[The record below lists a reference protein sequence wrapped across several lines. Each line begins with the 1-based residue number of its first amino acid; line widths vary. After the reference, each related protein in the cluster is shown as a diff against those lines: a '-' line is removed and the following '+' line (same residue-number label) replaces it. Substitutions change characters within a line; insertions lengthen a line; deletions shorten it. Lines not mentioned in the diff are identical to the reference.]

1 MTTNIN
7 SFFDNHT
14 TLQNYNQKIKTSE
27 IQEEDTDIIILDDID
42 DFGEVYP
49 DIKNIEKNSSEKKK
63 NFPENINE
71 KQTKAVQEKNNF
83 DYLKKNPES
92 QNNKN
97 LQKIKLEN
105 SKVSNNI
112 DNLFSNFKNSSLFN
126 SNLNSN
132 SNNYNLSTNKPKLK
146 DLPNYTTETEEKF
159 NSMNINYKFQQNST
173 VLQENKINI
182 EYKNTN
188 KPNNINN
195 NINNKSSNKD
205 LTNLNGNTNK
215 NPAFIIG
222 KFEQE
227 NNKNNSNINSYCQ
240 NLQNKNFN
248 YNNVNN
254 INNMNNNYKVNSEY
268 SQGGNYSTNNKQN
281 NFCSNNN
288 YNNNKFIIHD
298 VSKEQNFNNNNNF
311 NNNKFES
318 NPEKEVILN
327 YDKITSQKVKSSSVK
342 EYSFKEELNPKYKNN
357 QEDYIKIIDN
367 FTDNPKIGLF
377 SLYDGHGGEDPVKY
391 VKDRMPEILAK
402 FLKNSNDTIDNCL
415 ISAFDKIDN
424 ELKFYDSENTGTTAT
439 VVVISGK
446 TLFLANVGD
455 SRCILINNSE
465 TKILSYDH
473 KCTDLKEVERIKNS
487 GGMIFNN
494 RVFGQ
499 LALTRALGD
508 HAIKKYG
515 VVSTPFIN
523 KIELKESDKY
533 IIIASDGV
541 WDVITE
547 EYIKELALKF
557 VNTEEICENVIQQS
571 LVKGSKDN
579 ISCIVIKL

>member
-1 MTTNIN
+1 
-7 SFFDNHT
+7 
-14 TLQNYNQKIKTSE
+14 
-27 IQEEDTDIIILDDID
+27 
-42 DFGEVYP
+42 
-49 DIKNIEKNSSEKKK
+49 
-63 NFPENINE
+63 
-71 KQTKAVQEKNNF
+71 
-83 DYLKKNPES
+83 
-92 QNNKN
+92 
-97 LQKIKLEN
+97 
-105 SKVSNNI
+105 
-112 DNLFSNFKNSSLFN
+112 
-126 SNLNSN
+126 
-132 SNNYNLSTNKPKLK
+132 
-146 DLPNYTTETEEKF
+146 
-159 NSMNINYKFQQNST
+159 MNINYNFQKNST
-173 VLQENKINI
+173 VVQENKINI
-182 EYKNTN
+182 DYKSTN
-188 KPNNINN
+188 KTIN
-195 NINNKSSNKD
+195 NINNKFSNKD
-205 LTNLNGNTNK
+205 LINSNGNTNK
-215 NPAFIIG
+215 NLGFIIG

-227 NNKNNSNINSYCQ
+227 NNKNNSNLNSYSQ
-240 NLQNKNFN
+240 NLQKINFN
-248 YNNVNN
+248 YNN
-254 INNMNNNYKVNSEY
+254 INNNYKINSEN
-268 SQGGNYSTNNKQN
+268 SQNGNYSINNKQN
-281 NFCSNNN
+281 DFHSNINNN
-288 YNNNKFIIHD
+288 NINNKFIIHD
-298 VSKEQNFNNNNNF
+298 VRKEQNFYNNNNNLNDNDF
-311 NNNKFES
+311 KS
-318 NPEKEVILN
+318 NTEKEILLN
-327 YDKITSQKVKSSSVK
+327 YDKIIPKKVIFTSVK
-342 EYSFKEELNPKYKNN
+342 EYFFKEELNSKYKNN

-415 ISAFDKIDN
+415 ISAFNKIDN

-455 SRCILINNSE
+455 SKCVLVNNSE

-508 HAIKKYG
+508 HSLKKYG

-541 WDVITE
+541 WDVISE

-557 VNTEEICENVIQQS
+557 LNTEEICKNVIQQA
-571 LVKGSKDN
+571 LMKGSKDN